1 VLEKFSTI
9 LKKETT
15 CSGKNMEAV
24 TKLAFDN
31 EINTARSQSLFITA
45 SQSKSKSSR
54 DYPNCHACHTPQC
67 FRQRNFKGGTQCIM
81 GLGIPQLLT
90 QSNVALFGSAVFL
103 EVLEV
108 VSRCLRSADC
118 EGGVNVANSPGFQEI
133 QILLGF
139 TTERLLLEP
148 GVVSLQSSHQE
159 GVLRN

>member
-1 VLEKFSTI
+1 MLEKFSTI

-67 FRQRNFKGGTQCIM
+67 FRQRDFKGGTQCIM

-90 QSNVALFGSAVFL
+90 QSNVALFGSAVLL

-108 VSRCLRSADC
+108 VSRCLRSSDC
-118 EGGVNVANSPGFQEI
+118 EGVSMW
-133 QILLGF
+133 QILLDF
-139 TTERLLLEP
+139 KRFKFSW
-148 GVVSLQSSHQE
+148 VSPQNDCYWSQGLCHCK
-159 GVLRN
+159 VPTRKVF